1 MKSIHNSE
9 GKEDDH
15 IEYQAIID
23 DNPNERSTIYTAL
36 FPSIEREKP
45 NILVITFDL
54 PLYLKS
60 VDINVWN

>member
-45 NILVITFDL
+45 NILVTTFDL

-60 VDINVWN
+60 VDINV